1 MSSPERQAAPS
12 LDLFFRTV
20 NAFHTS
26 AALRS
31 AIEIDV
37 FTAIGEGSNT
47 PEAIAARAHASPKGV
62 RVLCDYLTVLGFLN
76 KNGAAYSLTPDAA
89 FFLDKR
95 SPAYAGT
102 VIEFLMTPDMF
113 HAFDKLTG
121 AVRKGG
127 TMLGGGTME
136 PEHPIWQQFARA
148 MVPIMA
154 MPAEMIAKI
163 LGAQSGEP
171 WKVLDIAAGHGLFGI
186 NIARLNPNAEIT
198 AVDWGAVLE
207 IAREHA
213 QAAGVASRFHTMP
226 GSAFEIEFGSGYD
239 IALLTNFLH
248 HFDPPT
254 CETLLRKVNAALKP
268 GGRVATLEF
277 VPNADRISPPAPAT
291 FALIMLATTSSGDA
305 YTYSELEQMFANAGF
320 SRSEMHE
327 LPPTPQRLV
336 VSYK

>member
-1 MSSPERQAAPS
+1 MSSPEPQAAPS

-20 NAFHTS
+20 NAFHAT

-31 AIEIDV
+31 AIEIEV
-37 FTAIGEGSNT
+37 FTAIAEGNSA
-47 PEAIAARAHASPKGV
+47 PESIAVRAHSSPKGI
-62 RVLCDYLTVLGFLN
+62 RILCDYLTVLGFLN
-76 KNGAAYSLTPDAA
+76 KSGSGYSLTSDTAL
-89 FFLDKR
+89 FLDKR

-102 VIEFLMTPDMF
+102 IIQFLLTPELYE
-113 HAFDKLTG
+113 AFSQLTG
-121 AVRKGG
+121 AVKKGG

-148 MVPIMA
+148 MVPLMA

-163 LGAQSGEP
+163 LGAESGQP

-186 NIARLNPNAEIT
+186 NIARLNPNAQVT
-198 AVDWGAVLE
+198 AVDWASVLE

-213 QAAGVASRFHTMP
+213 QAAGVASRLHTMP
-226 GSAFEIEFGSGYD
+226 GSAFDVEFGSGYD
-239 IALLTNFLH
+239 VALITNFLH

-291 FALIMLATTSSGDA
+291 FALIMLATTAEGDA
-305 YTYSELEQMFANAGF
+305 YTYAELEQMFANAGF
-320 SRSEMHE
+320 SRSELHE
-327 LPPTPQRLV
+327 LPPTAQRLV